1 MEYLSKNYDGNY
13 QEIST
18 PTFTTENSDNFF
30 NHQFIQNSNYFYG
43 YQVNNFNNYYFQNGD
58 ENFSYE
64 EKTINSEMKSNSWEN
79 SSGLLSIPREENSCN
94 YSTINGTEIPADQI
108 EHIEDTQ
115 EFEDLAVKSSTSEY
129 GKLSLPSSSVLH
141 PTSYFLIDILIA
153 ITGTKKKDK
162 KLSPSSN
169 KLRKERTAF
178 NKTQIKQLEIE
189 FLRSNYLTRL
199 RRYEIAV
206 TLDLTE
212 RQVKVW
218 FQNRRMKWKRTKNT
232 IIYPPV
238 IN

>member
-1 MEYLSKNYDGNY
+1 MEYLSKNFDGNY

-18 PTFTTENSDNFF
+18 SKFATENSDNFF
-30 NHQFIQNSNYFYG
+30 NQQFIQNSNYFYG

-58 ENFSYE
+58 ENFPYE
-64 EKTINSEMKSNSWEN
+64 EKIINSEMKSNLWEN

-94 YSTINGTEIPADQI
+94 YSTINGTEIPLEEI
-108 EHIEDTQ
+108 EHVEDTQ

-129 GKLSLPSSSVLH
+129 G
-141 PTSYFLIDILIA
+141 
-153 ITGTKKKDK
+153 TKKKNK
-162 KLSPSSN
+162 KLSPCSN

-178 NKTQIKQLEIE
+178 NKIQIKQLEIE

-212 RQVKVW
+212 RQVLL
-218 FQNRRMKWKRTKNT
+218 
-232 IIYPPV
+232 
-238 IN
+238 